1 MDFSWLLLLL
11 SLLEEVDISFPYNVE
26 VLEHSRFSEEV
37 GGLFGYRV
45 VQFNSTNG
53 ERVLVGDPGS
63 GLLHTCDVTS
73 GTCDNLTLPNRGNTS
88 HLGLTLEVEPVTRRC
103 LVCGFAEPHD
113 CSQTL
118 YTNGACYTVDSG
130 LRASEKS
137 TPGYQEC
144 QKAEVDLCFLFDD
157 SFSVGNPELEGVR
170 KFLLSAIQNLK
181 NSTLNFAVVKFESR
195 PEKIFNFKDYQNG
208 KGEEGI
214 LNMKHSGGG
223 TNIYKA
229 INFTLNEIFTPVAGA
244 REQAKKILLLL
255 SDGDSHDNN
264 NGVIEATDQKKVTR
278 YVIGVGKNF
287 ISLRDKIAKLASYP
301 TDKHTEVLTDYSR
314 LVGFFNELQSK
325 ILAIE
330 GVAQGSNFTQEMSS
344 AGLSAVLTEERDVLG
359 DPGIFDWSGGILN
372 VSLQGGLAYMSQ
384 NDDDKYGYL
393 GYSVELL
400 HTGNG
405 PLYVV
410 GSPRFQYVGLVTV
423 LQEISGELRW
433 KKVDSLRGEQVGSY
447 FGAEIA
453 VSDIDQD
460 GVTDL
465 VLISAPHHYE
475 LKWSG
480 QVSVCRFFEK
490 LQCMVTLHGE
500 PGHLQS
506 QFGATVSSLG
516 DLDGDG
522 LTEVAVGAPYEM
534 DGQGAVY
541 IYKGTHSGLLIAAY
555 SQRLLS
561 PSGILGFGLSIH
573 GVLDMTED
581 GLIDVVVGSLGH
593 VTLHRSKPVVNV
605 SLSLTANQTHMVL
618 SSLEANSCDNML
630 TLEACVHVKIL
641 TPKYTGSM
649 SMSIQYNLTLDS
661 LKPESRMFF
670 TDKQRKM
677 IRTVEILGPGILCQ
691 NQTVFLQDCGVEDV
705 SEVQVFLT
713 AVVQQ
718 ISPPWHVLQSTDLN
732 ATNLISFQICEEGK
746 ICNPDMSIE
755 LNHSPLVLQDGALFS
770 MFLTLQNMNAW
781 DPQTR
786 LHLDVPPGLSYRK
799 ANVTEASHWIPLE
812 CGDFKEQKLACNISH
827 PILKRRVRAVVHIM
841 FSIVSSVS
849 WADRIF
855 LATSVMRDGNKTSS
869 SDENE
874 AVVYVMSSVVPNVSW
889 ADRMAGHVMRDGN
902 RTTNVT
908 VYEVPVLYPIHVISR
923 SLEDS
928 TKYIPFIRPNET
940 AMATHRYQIKNLG
953 LGAIL
958 IDVSVHVSYLEGVSW
973 DVTISL
979 SQNNGVICSAPND
992 SSAVKTHG
1000 KGHETNQTWRCTMN
1014 TSGEMDVGLSGQ
1026 LQSMTM
1032 WKDPMSASV
1041 SSAVMIHYDQ
1051 SRYHSD
1057 MGSRFH
1063 AAQVVTQVEF
1073 LVVPDHTMYIVG
1085 GTVGGVIVLILL
1097 SILLYKCGF
1106 FKRYKDRMM
1115 ENVPP
1120 SDETGHDP
1128 LENQS
1133 EESDNKQKLLEDFL
1147 VDPLHGVMFYVPFP
1161 EELE

>member
-1 MDFSWLLLLL
+1 MDFWLLLLL
-11 SLLEEVDISFPYNVE
+11 SLLVEVDISFPYNVE
-26 VLEHSRFSEEV
+26 VQEYSRFSAAV

-45 VQFNSTNG
+45 VQFNSTIG
-53 ERVLVGDPGS
+53 ERVLIGDPGS
-63 GLLHTCDVTS
+63 NMLHTCDVVS
-73 GTCDNLTLPNRGNTS
+73 GTCENLTLPDRGNAS
-88 HLGLTLEVEPVTRRC
+88 HLGLTLEVEPVSRRC

-130 LRASEKS
+130 LTASEMR

-157 SFSVGNPELEGVR
+157 SFSVGDPELESVR
-170 KFLLSAIQNLK
+170 NFLLSVIQNLK
-181 NSTLNFAVVKFESR
+181 NSSLNFAVVKFASF

-214 LNMKHSGGG
+214 LGMKHLGGG
-223 TNIYKA
+223 TKIYKA

-255 SDGDSHDNN
+255 SDGDSHDSN
-264 NGVIEATDQKKVTR
+264 NGVIEATDQQKVTR

-344 AGLSAVLTEERDVLG
+344 AGLSAVLTAERDVLG

-372 VSLQGGLAYMSQ
+372 VSMQGGLAYMSR
-384 NDDDKYGYL
+384 NDDEKYGYL

-405 PLYVV
+405 SLYLV

-423 LQEISGELRW
+423 LQEVSGELRW
-433 KKVDSLRGEQVGSY
+433 KKVDSLQGDQVGSY
-447 FGAEIA
+447 FGAEMA
-453 VSDIDQD
+453 VSDINQD

-475 LKWSG
+475 LRWSG
-480 QVSVCRFFEK
+480 QVSVCRFVEQK
-490 LQCMVTLHGE
+490 LQCGVTLHGE

-506 QFGATVSSLG
+506 QFGAAVSSLG

-555 SQRLLS
+555 SQRLHS

-593 VTLHRSKPVVNV
+593 VTLHRSKPVLNV
-605 SLSLTANQTHMVL
+605 SLSLVVNQTHMVL
-618 SSLEANSCDNML
+618 SSQEASGCDNML
-630 TLEACVHVKIL
+630 TLEACVHVEIL
-641 TPKYTGSM
+641 TSKYTGSM
-649 SMSIQYNLTLDS
+649 SISIHYNLTLDS

-677 IRTVEILGPGILCQ
+677 IRTVEILGPGTWCQ
-691 NQTVFLQDCGVEDV
+691 NHTVYLQDCGVEDV

-718 ISPPWHVLQSTDLN
+718 VSPPWHVLQSTDLN

-746 ICNPDMSIE
+746 MCNPDLSIN
-755 LNHSPLVLQDGALFS
+755 LYHSPLVLEDGSLFS
-770 MFLTLQNMNAW
+770 MFLNLQDMNERA
-781 DPQTR
+781 PQTR

-827 PILKRRVRAVVHIM
+827 PILKRRVWAVVHIM
-841 FSIVSSVS
+841 FSVVSNVS
-849 WADRIF
+849 WPDRIF
-855 LATSVMRDGNKTSS
+855 MATSVMRDGNKTSI
-869 SDENE
+869 SDKNE
-874 AVVYVMSSVVPNVSW
+874 DVVYVMSSVVPNVSW
-889 ADRMAGHVMRDGN
+889 ADRMSSNVMRDGN
-902 RTTNVT
+902 RSTSLT
-908 VYEVPVLYPIHVISR
+908 VYEVPVLYSIHVISR

-928 TKYIPFIRPNET
+928 TKYVPFVRVNET
-940 AMATHRYQIKNLG
+940 AKATHRYQIKNLG
-953 LGAIL
+953 LGAVL
-958 IDVSVHVSYLEGVSW
+958 IDLSVHVSYVEAVSW
-973 DVTISL
+973 DITISF
-979 SQNNGVICSAPND
+979 SQNNGVNCSAPND
-992 SSAVKTHG
+992 SYAVKTHS
-1000 KGHETNQTWRCTMN
+1000 KEHETNQTWHCTMDP
-1014 TSGEMDVGLSGQ
+1014 SGEMDVDLSGQ
-1026 LQSMTM
+1026 LQPMTT
-1032 WKDPMSASV
+1032 WEEQTSVSV
-1041 SSAVMIHYDQ
+1041 SSAVMIHYNE
-1051 SRYHSD
+1051 SRYHSA

-1063 AAQVVTQVEF
+1063 TAKVVTQVEF
-1073 LVVPDHTMYIVG
+1073 LVVPDHTLYIVG
-1085 GTVGGVIVLILL
+1085 GTVGGVFVLILL

-1106 FKRYKDRMM
+1106 FRRYKDRMM

-1120 SDETGHDP
+1120 SDVTAQEP

-1133 EESDNKQKLLEDFL
+1133 EQESDHKQKLLQDFL
-1147 VDPLHGVMFYVPFP
+1147 VDPLNVPFP